1 MAEPQLQAPPRGLDP
16 VALGLA
22 IRDRRKAAHMTQ
34 EVTAALCGI
43 SKKTLIKI
51 EKGGDV
57 YLSTLL
63 QVMNALGMSLQ
74 LVADNKVSMGSPA
87 TPIRYANGVKEE
99 AITSGRPDAGGDDEW
114 F

>member
-1 MAEPQLQAPPRGLDP
+1 MMAETGTKELDP
-16 VALGLA
+16 ASLGLA
-22 IRDRRKAAHMTQ
+22 IRDRRKAAKMTQ
-34 EVTAALCGI
+34 EVTASLCGI

-63 QVMNALGMSLQ
+63 QVMNALGLRLQ
-74 LVADNKVSMGSPA
+74 LVQDTGSQVASSNSQPE
-87 TPIRYANGVKEE
+87 V
-99 AITSGRPDAGGDDEW
+99 DDEW

>member
-1 MAEPQLQAPPRGLDP
+1 
-16 VALGLA
+16 
-22 IRDRRKAAHMTQ
+22 MT
-34 EVTAALCGI
+34 ASLCGI

-63 QVMNALGMSLQ
+63 QVMKALGLRLQ
-74 LVADNKVSMGSPA
+74 LVQETGSQVA
-87 TPIRYANGVKEE
+87 
-99 AITSGRPDAGGDDEW
+99 SGNSQPEVGDDEW

>member
-1 MAEPQLQAPPRGLDP
+1 MMTDTPLPTGTKELDP
-16 VALGLA
+16 ASLGLA
-22 IRDRRKAAHMTQ
+22 IQERRKAAKMTQ
-34 EVTAALCGI
+34 EVTASLCGI

-63 QVMNALGMSLQ
+63 QVMKALGLRLQ
-74 LVADNKVSMGSPA
+74 LVQEAGSQVMSSYSQPE
-87 TPIRYANGVKEE
+87 V
-99 AITSGRPDAGGDDEW
+99 GDDEW

>member
-1 MAEPQLQAPPRGLDP
+1 MMADASLQTGPKELDL
-16 VALGLA
+16 ASLGLA
-22 IRDRRKAAHMTQ
+22 IRERRKAARMTQ
-34 EVTAALCGI
+34 EVTASLCGI

-63 QVMNALGMSLQ
+63 QVMKALGLHLQ
-74 LVADNKVSMGSPA
+74 LVQEVGSQVA
-87 TPIRYANGVKEE
+87 
-99 AITSGRPDAGGDDEW
+99 SGNSQPEVGDDEW

>member
-1 MAEPQLQAPPRGLDP
+1 MMADASLQTGPKELDP
-16 VALGLA
+16 ASLGLA
-22 IRDRRKAAHMTQ
+22 IRERRKATRMTQ
-34 EVTAALCGI
+34 EVTASLCGI

-63 QVMNALGMSLQ
+63 QVMKALGLHLQ
-74 LVADNKVSMGSPA
+74 LVQEVGSQVA
-87 TPIRYANGVKEE
+87 
-99 AITSGRPDAGGDDEW
+99 SGNSQPEVGDDEW

>member
-1 MAEPQLQAPPRGLDP
+1 MADASLQTGPKELDP
-16 VALGLA
+16 ASLGLA
-22 IRDRRKAAHMTQ
+22 IRERRKAARMTQ
-34 EVTAALCGI
+34 EVTASLCGI

-63 QVMNALGMSLQ
+63 QVMNALGLRLQ
-74 LVADNKVSMGSPA
+74 LVQETGSQVA
-87 TPIRYANGVKEE
+87 
-99 AITSGRPDAGGDDEW
+99 SGNSQPEVGDDEW

>member
-1 MAEPQLQAPPRGLDP
+1 MADASLQTGPKELDP
-16 VALGLA
+16 ALLGLA
-22 IRDRRKAAHMTQ
+22 IRERGNAARMPK
-34 EVTAALCGI
+34 EVTASLCGI

-63 QVMNALGMSLQ
+63 QVMNALGLRLQ
-74 LVADNKVSMGSPA
+74 LVQEAGSQ
-87 TPIRYANGVKEE
+87 V
-99 AITSGRPDAGGDDEW
+99 TSDSSQSEVGDDEW

>member
-1 MAEPQLQAPPRGLDP
+1 MMADASLQTTPKALDP
-16 VALGLA
+16 ASLGLA
-22 IRDRRKAAHMTQ
+22 IRERRKAARMTQ
-34 EVTAALCGI
+34 EVTASLCGI

-63 QVMNALGMSLQ
+63 QVMNALGLRLQ
-74 LVADNKVSMGSPA
+74 LVQEAGSL
-87 TPIRYANGVKEE
+87 V
-99 AITSGRPDAGGDDEW
+99 TSDSCPSEVGDDEW

>member
-1 MAEPQLQAPPRGLDP
+1 MADASLQAGPKELDP
-16 VALGLA
+16 ASLGLA
-22 IRDRRKAAHMTQ
+22 IRERRKAARMTQ
-34 EVTAALCGI
+34 EVTASLCGI

-63 QVMNALGMSLQ
+63 QVMKALGLHLQ
-74 LVADNKVSMGSPA
+74 LVQEMGSQVA
-87 TPIRYANGVKEE
+87 
-99 AITSGRPDAGGDDEW
+99 SGNSQPEVGDDEW

>member
-1 MAEPQLQAPPRGLDP
+1 MMADASLQTGPKELDP
-16 VALGLA
+16 ASLGLA
-22 IRDRRKAAHMTQ
+22 IRERRKAARMTQ
-34 EVTAALCGI
+34 EVTASLCGV

-63 QVMNALGMSLQ
+63 QVMKALGLHLQ
-74 LVADNKVSMGSPA
+74 LVQEVGSQVA
-87 TPIRYANGVKEE
+87 
-99 AITSGRPDAGGDDEW
+99 SGNSQPEVGDDEW

>member
-1 MAEPQLQAPPRGLDP
+1 MTVPPWPTGTTVLDP
-16 VALGLA
+16 VSLGVA
-22 IRDRRKAAHMTQ
+22 IRERRKAAKMTQ
-34 EVTAALCGI
+34 EMTASLCGI

-63 QVMNALGMSLQ
+63 QVMNALGLHLQ
-74 LVADNKVSMGSPA
+74 LAAGTSE
-87 TPIRYANGVKEE
+87 ANQMMHAEGH
-99 AITSGRPDAGGDDEW
+99 PDEW

>member
-1 MAEPQLQAPPRGLDP
+1 MMTDAPLPTDPKALDP
-16 VALGLA
+16 ASLGLA
-22 IRDRRKAAHMTQ
+22 IRERRKAARMTQ
-34 EVTAALCGI
+34 EVTASLCGI

-63 QVMNALGMSLQ
+63 QVMKALGLRLQ
-74 LVADNKVSMGSPA
+74 LVQEVGSQ
-87 TPIRYANGVKEE
+87 V
-99 AITSGRPDAGGDDEW
+99 TSGNSQPEVGDDEW

>member
-1 MAEPQLQAPPRGLDP
+1 MMTDTSLQIAPKALDP
-16 VALGLA
+16 ASLGLA
-22 IRDRRKAAHMTQ
+22 IRERRKAARMTQ
-34 EVTAALCGI
+34 EVTASLCGI

-63 QVMNALGMSLQ
+63 QVMKALGLHLQ
-74 LVADNKVSMGSPA
+74 LVQEVGSQVA
-87 TPIRYANGVKEE
+87 
-99 AITSGRPDAGGDDEW
+99 SGNSQPEVGDDEW

>member
-1 MAEPQLQAPPRGLDP
+1 MADASSQTGPKALDP
-16 VALGLA
+16 ASLGLA
-22 IRDRRKAAHMTQ
+22 IRERRKAARMTQ
-34 EVTAALCGI
+34 EVTASLCGI

-63 QVMNALGMSLQ
+63 QVMKALGLHLQ
-74 LVADNKVSMGSPA
+74 LVQEVGSQ
-87 TPIRYANGVKEE
+87 V
-99 AITSGRPDAGGDDEW
+99 TSGNSQPEVGDDEW

>member
-1 MAEPQLQAPPRGLDP
+1 MMADASLQAGPKELDP
-16 VALGLA
+16 ASLGLA
-22 IRDRRKAAHMTQ
+22 IRERRKAARMTQ
-34 EVTAALCGI
+34 EVTASLCGI

-63 QVMNALGMSLQ
+63 QVMKALGLRLQ
-74 LVADNKVSMGSPA
+74 LVQEAGSQ
-87 TPIRYANGVKEE
+87 V
-99 AITSGRPDAGGDDEW
+99 AGGNRQPEVGDDEW

>member
-1 MAEPQLQAPPRGLDP
+1 MMADASLKTAPKALDP
-16 VALGLA
+16 ASLGLA
-22 IRDRRKAAHMTQ
+22 IRERRKTAKMTQ
-34 EVTAALCGI
+34 EVTASLCGI

-63 QVMNALGMSLQ
+63 QVMHALGLRLQ
-74 LVADNKVSMGSPA
+74 LVQ
-87 TPIRYANGVKEE
+87 E
-99 AITSGRPDAGGDDEW
+99 AGPQVTRDSSQAEVGDDEW

>member
-1 MAEPQLQAPPRGLDP
+1 MMADASLQTGTKELDP
-16 VALGLA
+16 ASLGLA
-22 IRDRRKAAHMTQ
+22 IRDRRKAAKMTQ
-34 EVTAALCGI
+34 EVTASLCGI

-63 QVMNALGMSLQ
+63 QVMNALGLRLQ
-74 LVADNKVSMGSPA
+74 LVQDTGSQVASSNSQPE
-87 TPIRYANGVKEE
+87 V
-99 AITSGRPDAGGDDEW
+99 DDEW

>member
-1 MAEPQLQAPPRGLDP
+1 MMADASLKTTPKALDP
-16 VALGLA
+16 ASLGLA
-22 IRDRRKAAHMTQ
+22 IRERRKAAKMTQ
-34 EVTAALCGI
+34 EVTASLCGI

-63 QVMNALGMSLQ
+63 QVMNALGLRLQ
-74 LVADNKVSMGSPA
+74 LVQEAGSQ
-87 TPIRYANGVKEE
+87 V
-99 AITSGRPDAGGDDEW
+99 TSDSSQSEVGDDEW

>member
-1 MAEPQLQAPPRGLDP
+1 MQAGPKELDP
-16 VALGLA
+16 ASLGLA
-22 IRDRRKAAHMTQ
+22 IRERRKAARMTQ
-34 EVTAALCGI
+34 EVTASLCGI

-63 QVMNALGMSLQ
+63 QVMKALGLHLQ
-74 LVADNKVSMGSPA
+74 LVQEMGSQVA
-87 TPIRYANGVKEE
+87 
-99 AITSGRPDAGGDDEW
+99 SGNSQPEVGDDEW

>member
-1 MAEPQLQAPPRGLDP
+1 MADASLKTTPKALDP
-16 VALGLA
+16 ASLGLA
-22 IRDRRKAAHMTQ
+22 IRERRKAAKMTQ
-34 EVTAALCGI
+34 EVTASLCGI

-63 QVMNALGMSLQ
+63 QVMKALGLRLQ
-74 LVADNKVSMGSPA
+74 LAQEAGSQV
-87 TPIRYANGVKEE
+87 ANGNSQPEV
-99 AITSGRPDAGGDDEW
+99 GDDEW

>member
-1 MAEPQLQAPPRGLDP
+1 MMADASLQTGTKELDP
-16 VALGLA
+16 ASLGLA
-22 IRDRRKAAHMTQ
+22 IRERRKAAKMTQ
-34 EVTAALCGI
+34 EVTASLCGI

-63 QVMNALGMSLQ
+63 QVMNALGLRLQ
-74 LVADNKVSMGSPA
+74 LVQDSVAQVASSNSQPEV
-87 TPIRYANGVKEE
+87 
-99 AITSGRPDAGGDDEW
+99 DDEW

>member
-1 MAEPQLQAPPRGLDP
+1 MMADASLQNGPKELDP
-16 VALGLA
+16 ASLGLA
-22 IRDRRKAAHMTQ
+22 IRERRKAARMTQ
-34 EVTAALCGI
+34 EVTASLCGI

-63 QVMNALGMSLQ
+63 QVMKALGLHLQ
-74 LVADNKVSMGSPA
+74 LVQEVGSQVA
-87 TPIRYANGVKEE
+87 
-99 AITSGRPDAGGDDEW
+99 SGNSQPEVGDDEW

>member
-1 MAEPQLQAPPRGLDP
+1 MMADASLQTGPKELDP
-16 VALGLA
+16 ASLGLA
-22 IRDRRKAAHMTQ
+22 IRERRKAARMTQ
-34 EVTAALCGI
+34 EGTASLCGI

-63 QVMNALGMSLQ
+63 QVMKALGLRLQ
-74 LVADNKVSMGSPA
+74 LVQETGSQVA
-87 TPIRYANGVKEE
+87 
-99 AITSGRPDAGGDDEW
+99 SGNSQPEVGDDEW

>member
-1 MAEPQLQAPPRGLDP
+1 MMADASLQAGPKELDP
-16 VALGLA
+16 ASLGLA
-22 IRDRRKAAHMTQ
+22 IRERRKAARMTQ
-34 EVTAALCGI
+34 EVTASLCGI

-63 QVMNALGMSLQ
+63 QVMKALGLHLQ
-74 LVADNKVSMGSPA
+74 LVQEMGSQVA
-87 TPIRYANGVKEE
+87 
-99 AITSGRPDAGGDDEW
+99 SGNSQPEVGDDEW

>member
-1 MAEPQLQAPPRGLDP
+1 MMADASLQTGPKELDP
-16 VALGLA
+16 ASLGLA
-22 IRDRRKAAHMTQ
+22 IRGRRRAARMPQ
-34 EVTAALCGI
+34 EVTASLCGI

-63 QVMNALGMSLQ
+63 QVMKALGLRLQ
-74 LVADNKVSMGSPA
+74 LVQETGSQVA
-87 TPIRYANGVKEE
+87 
-99 AITSGRPDAGGDDEW
+99 SGNSQPEVGDDEW

>member
-1 MAEPQLQAPPRGLDP
+1 MMADASLQAGPKELDP
-16 VALGLA
+16 ASLGLA
-22 IRDRRKAAHMTQ
+22 IRERRKAARMTQ
-34 EVTAALCGI
+34 EVTASLCGI

-63 QVMNALGMSLQ
+63 QVMKALGLHLQ
-74 LVADNKVSMGSPA
+74 LVQEVGSQVA
-87 TPIRYANGVKEE
+87 
-99 AITSGRPDAGGDDEW
+99 SGNSQPEVGDEEW

>member
-1 MAEPQLQAPPRGLDP
+1 MADASLQAGPKELDP
-16 VALGLA
+16 ASLGLA
-22 IRDRRKAAHMTQ
+22 IRERRKAARMTQ
-34 EVTAALCGI
+34 EVTASLCGI

-63 QVMNALGMSLQ
+63 QVMKALGLHLQ
-74 LVADNKVSMGSPA
+74 LVQEVGSQVA
-87 TPIRYANGVKEE
+87 
-99 AITSGRPDAGGDDEW
+99 SGNSQPEVGDDEW